1 VAARWVWLYCCIHK
15 FCLHSQ
21 DEFVTSLAAL
31 ALYDGE
37 AEITAAN
44 ISTLLAAS
52 NNTVSPYWPGLFAS
66 LLKDGGADKL
76 VFSVGGSGP
85 APAPVA
91 GAAGET
97 SLTNFVLTNIDLPR
111 FDSPCSWRC
120 TCQGGEEGGEEGQG
134 RGG

>member
-1 VAARWVWLYCCIHK
+1 MAAIYGANKVWGVVIARVVWFACALTGP
-15 FCLHSQ
+15 CLHSQ

-52 NNTVSPYWPGLFAS
+52 NNTVAPYWPGLFAS

-85 APAPVA
+85 APAAVA
-91 GAAGET
+91 GAAAGEI
-97 SLTNFVLTNIDLPR
+97 S
-111 FDSPCSWRC
+111 
-120 TCQGGEEGGEEGQG
+120 
-134 RGG
+134 

>member
-1 VAARWVWLYCCIHK
+1 MGVVIARVVWFACA
-15 FCLHSQ
+15 FTGPCLHSQ

-52 NNTVSPYWPGLFAS
+52 NNTVAPYWPGLFAS

-85 APAPVA
+85 APAAVA
-91 GAAGET
+91 GAAAGEI
-97 SLTNFVLTNIDLPR
+97 S
-111 FDSPCSWRC
+111 
-120 TCQGGEEGGEEGQG
+120 
-134 RGG
+134 